1 MFRIGR
7 YVALGAAGFTLAGA
21 AFASAGTNA
30 GPLRCEIRAAASGGM
45 VSLAAVAESDAALG
59 GTYRF
64 TVESVAGQGGSTI
77 HQGGGFSVAPG
88 APAELGRGDARRRRH
103 LRRAAGAFERRHG
116 RPLRRTGRRCALTC
130 FGLHEKRLRA
140 TGAFSHV
147 AAAPRRINDF

>member
-88 APAELGRGDARRRRH
+88 APAELGRVMLGAGGVYDAR
-103 LRRAAGAFERRHG
+103 LELSSGG
-116 RPLRRTGRRCALTC
+116 TTVRCAEQV
-130 FGLHEKRLRA
+130 G
-140 TGAFSHV
+140 GAL
-147 AAAPRRINDF
+147 

>member
-21 AFASAGTNA
+21 AFASAGMNA

-64 TVESVAGQGGSTI
+64 TIQSVAGQGGSTI
-77 HQGGGFSVAPG
+77 RQGGAFSVSPG
-88 APAELGRGDARRRRH
+88 APAELGRVMLGAGGIYDAR
-103 LRRAAGAFERRHG
+103 LELSSSG
-116 RPLRRTGRRCALTC
+116 TTVRCAEQV
-130 FGLHEKRLRA
+130 G
-140 TGAFSHV
+140 GAL
-147 AAAPRRINDF
+147 

>member
-1 MFRIGR
+1 MSSIRR
-7 YVALGAAGFTLAGA
+7 YASYTALGVAGFGLVGA

-77 HQGGGFSVAPG
+77 RQGGGFSVSPG
-88 APAELGRGDARRRRH
+88 APAELGRVMLGAGGVYDAR
-103 LRRAAGAFERRHG
+103 LELSSGG
-116 RPLRRTGRRCALTC
+116 TTVRCAEQV
-130 FGLHEKRLRA
+130 G
-140 TGAFSHV
+140 GAL
-147 AAAPRRINDF
+147 